1 MSDVT
6 AALVNNMPNDPQE
19 RNKASH
25 FANIEVKMAD
35 GEFKDLGTLFVNAR
49 ATGALHALVEA
60 HEQGLIPELGEVH
73 IRLRSINKNEKQKP
87 TSGFGTLGG
96 DTVGATQQP

>member
-6 AALVNNMPNDPQE
+6 AALIGSSMPNE
-19 RNKASH
+19 ASSNKASH
-25 FANIEVKMAD
+25 FANIEIKMAD

-60 HEQGLIPELGEVH
+60 NEQGLIPELGEIH
-73 IRLRSINKNEKQKP
+73 IRIRSINKNEKQKP
-87 TSGFGTLGG
+87 TSGFGTVGG
-96 DTVGATQQP
+96 DTVGATSN